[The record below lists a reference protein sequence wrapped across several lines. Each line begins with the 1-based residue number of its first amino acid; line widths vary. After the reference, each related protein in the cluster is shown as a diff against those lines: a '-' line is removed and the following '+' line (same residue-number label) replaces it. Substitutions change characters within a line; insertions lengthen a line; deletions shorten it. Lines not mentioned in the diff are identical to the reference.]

1 MSAVFFAGFPLDR
14 ASARRSDAAYLAA
27 AQVDPGA
34 RLLLLQ
40 GGKPFVTAPAG
51 PRGPREIAWM
61 AASTARSLAGSQATV
76 LFLGVDD
83 GGAAHFAVEA
93 PADRDLAG
101 DDGLLTGLGD
111 FEELRGIGPL
121 LSPGDAAL
129 IGAAKSVVDWH
140 ARHGFCAVCG
150 TATEPASA
158 GWKRTCPSCGAE
170 HFPRVDPVAI
180 MLPVRG
186 ERCLLGRQSRFP
198 KGMYSALAGFV
209 EPGETIAEACARE
222 IAEEVGLTV
231 VASRIVADQ
240 PWPFPSQL
248 MIGLIA
254 EVADEA
260 VTLDKEEIEE
270 TIWIT
275 REEAR
280 ALIAGPIEK
289 GGARIWS
296 PPPMAIAHTLLKA
309 WAEDA

>member
-1 MSAVFFAGFPLDR
+1 MTGVFFAGYPLDR
-14 ASARRSDAAYLAA
+14 ASAKRSDVGFLAA
-27 AQVDPGA
+27 AQVDPDA

-40 GGKPFVTAPAG
+40 GGKPFVAAPNG
-51 PRGPREIAWM
+51 PRGPREIAWLSAG
-61 AASTARSLAGSQATV
+61 AAPSLAGTDATV
-76 LFLGVDD
+76 LFLGLD
-83 GGAAHFAVEA
+83 AASAPHFAVEA
-93 PADRDLAG
+93 PKDRDLAG
-101 DDGLLTGLGD
+101 DDGLLAGLGD
-111 FEELRGIGPL
+111 FEELRGIGPML
-121 LSPGDAAL
+121 TASDAAL
-129 IGAAKSVVDWH
+129 IGAAKAVVDWH

-150 TATEPASA
+150 AKTEPASA
-158 GWKRTCPSCGAE
+158 GWKRTCPDCGAE

-180 MLPVRG
+180 MLPVKG
-186 ERCLLGRQSRFP
+186 ERCLLGRQGRFP

-231 VASRIVADQ
+231 IASRLVADQ

-254 EVADEA
+254 EVMDEA
-260 VTLDKEEIEE
+260 VTLDPEEIEE

-280 ALIAGPIEK
+280 SLIHGPIEK

-309 WAEDA
+309 WAEG